1 MQRRSLI
8 LSAFALLATAAPA
21 FGQAEVWQRRWFWG
35 AQGGVL
41 AYESPLVT
49 GRKFA
54 IAAGGHWLITGKNSA
69 LYVSYD
75 QILYGDS
82 TQSAIVDASAVATG
96 GIRLVD
102 FSKARRIQA
111 SIFAIPMDKNLQIMV
126 GGGFAINQITDAQ
139 AEGPFSTLQEA
150 VNANNAVAEV
160 DTKAFVVLAG
170 AVQYRYGRWALF
182 ANYNFMPSSKD
193 FLITSSQHSLQA
205 GVRYALTGAHEEIN
219 SDH

>member
-1 MQRRSLI
+1 MQRRALM
-8 LSAFALLATAAPA
+8 LSAFALVGAAAPA
-21 FGQAEVWQRRWFWG
+21 FGQADAWQRRWFWG

-75 QILYGDS
+75 QVFFPDS

-96 GIRLVD
+96 GIRFVD

-111 SIFAIPMDKNLQIMV
+111 SVFAIPMNNNLQVMV
-126 GGGFAINQITDAQ
+126 GGGFAINQITDATP
-139 AEGPFSTLQEA
+139 EGPFGSLQEA
-150 VNANNAVAEV
+150 VNATNSVAEV

-170 AVQYRYGRWALF
+170 AVQYRVGRLAVF

-193 FLITSSQHSLQA
+193 YLITSSQHTLMA
-205 GVRYALTGAHEEIN
+205 GIRYSLTGSHEEV
-219 SDH
+219 SADH

>member
-8 LSAFALLATAAPA
+8 LSAFALLTTAAPA
-21 FGQAEVWQRRWFWG
+21 LGQSDVWQRRWFWG

-41 AYESPLVT
+41 AYESPVVT

-54 IAAGGHWLITGKNSA
+54 PTFGGHWLITGKNSA

-75 QILYGDS
+75 QILFLDS
-82 TQSAIVDASAVATG
+82 AQSAIVDASAIATG

-111 SIFAIPMDKNLQIMV
+111 SVFAVPMSGNLQIMI
-126 GGGFAINQITDAQ
+126 GGGFAINQITDATPQ
-139 AEGPFSTLQEA
+139 GPFATLQEA
-150 VNANNAVAEV
+150 VNATNSVAEV

-170 AVQYRYGRWALF
+170 GVQYRYGKWAVF

-193 FLITSSQHSLQA
+193 YLITSSQHTLMA
-205 GVRYALTGAHEEIN
+205 GIRYALAGAHEEI
-219 SDH
+219 STDR